1 MRTTTRTT
9 TTPSVRPTERRR
21 PASRRFRAS
30 TTHKRRS
37 FYEFEPAEADV
48 VDLSPEL
55 SLASLEV
62 DESDVIGRGSFSAC
76 FSGTYTREDGE
87 KVDVVVKKY
96 ASVRGRDVES
106 FYADELEA
114 CRALKKCP
122 GVASFMGECG
132 VGMYLVWENVGAT
145 SLEMCLERGDAAFD
159 YARLAL
165 RSCEMTSDKDLY
177 SYISKSLAQSISSV
191 HENEFI
197 HRDVKP
203 ANVLLNEK
211 ASTAVLCD
219 LGACADMQTGRNMD
233 GSEAIFDPVYGA
245 PEQFRVVSGGFPSI
259 SGLFGKKKED
269 SRELEASGAIPT
281 TLFDAYS
288 LGVTLLRLGVPSLRS
303 ASAMAQARRD
313 IDACGGDVE
322 VWRREVCVPGVN
334 DWSMVDATGA
344 WTTICRLTADA
355 DHRWSIQEALESDAF
370 LGQQ

>member
-21 PASRRFRAS
+21 PARHRFRAS
-30 TTHKRRS
+30 TTHRRRS

-211 ASTAVLCD
+211 ASTVVLCD

-334 DWSMVDATGA
+334 DWSIVDATGA